1 MSIGTLD
8 DMARRVIQSEQFTD
22 DLDGSSAAETVRF
35 AFEGQSY
42 EIDLSRA
49 NKRAFEKLMKPY
61 VQSARKARGG
71 RSTGRGRSSSTRS
84 SARAARSS
92 SANGRDLAAVR
103 AWANE
108 QGMAVS
114 ERGRISKN
122 VLEAYDTAHG

>member
-1 MSIGTLD
+1 
-8 DMARRVIQSEQFTD
+8 MARRVIQSEQYTD

-61 VQSARKARGG
+61 VQHARKARAGRGGG
-71 RSTGRGRSSSTRS
+71 RSRTSG
-84 SARAARSS
+84 RAARSS
-92 SANGRDLAAVR
+92 AGNGRDLAAVR

-114 ERGRISKN
+114 ERGRLSKN
-122 VLEAYDTAHG
+122 VLEAYDAAHN

>member
-22 DLDGSSAAETVRF
+22 DLDGGSAAETVRF
-35 AFEGQSY
+35 GFEGQSY
-42 EIDLSRA
+42 EIDLSRS

-61 VQSARKARGG
+61 VQNARKARGG
-71 RSTGRGRSSSTRS
+71 RGAGRTRTSSGGSK
-84 SARAARSS
+84 RAA
-92 SANGRDLAAVR
+92 AGGGRDLAAVR

-114 ERGRISKN
+114 GRGRISKD
-122 VLEAYDTAHG
+122 VLEAYDAAHG